1 MCYYFCA
8 ETWFAILFT
17 VIVEISAPEVSKQ
30 LVIVAFAFTAPVET
44 SFQCLIADKN
54 ALLYPLVPGFCPVS
68 LLSQRAGIF
77 FAPND
82 NRSGTMG
89 QSSADKSLDF

>member
-30 LVIVAFAFTAPVET
+30 LVIVFAFTAPVET

-54 ALLYPLVPGFCPVS
+54 ALLYPLVTGFCSVS
-68 LLSQRAGIF
+68 LLSQKAGIF

>member
-30 LVIVAFAFTAPVET
+30 LVIVFAFTAPVET

-54 ALLYPLVPGFCPVS
+54 ALLYPIGAWILPGFLTQPQS
-68 LLSQRAGIF
+68 RDIF
-77 FAPND
+77 C
-82 NRSGTMG
+82 S
-89 QSSADKSLDF
+89 